1 MNEKTMSIYAEAL
14 SDNREYKNMR
24 INGNA
29 VGVSNARTWVN
40 AVKAIRLPA
49 YAVRVYRYNHMGD
62 AETAKPCDQ
71 SALYDAIRPILE
83 MVGVVNGAKLDA
95 HNVAEEIISN
105 AMRFRTIDTSE
116 EMAHAHLERRLAKN
130 RLNEDETAENQ
141 AAYDKWADECK
152 RLEDLP
158 GNCKRIPEIQSEV
171 AFVKAVELLLGDAI
185 RKQAAK
191 SAEEVA
197 AEEEAKRQAR
207 RAKTAEKKAKKANA
221 KKAA

>member
-1 MNEKTMSIYAEAL
+1 MSEKTMSIFAEAL

-29 VGVSNARTWVN
+29 VGVSNARAWAN
-40 AVKAIRLPA
+40 AVKALRLPA
-49 YAVRVYRYNHMGD
+49 YAIRAYRYNHMGD
-62 AETAKPCDQ
+62 TETAKPCDQ
-71 SALYDAIRPILE
+71 SALYNAIRPVLE
-83 MVGVVNGAKLDA
+83 MIGVVNGAKLDA

-105 AMRFRTIDTSE
+105 AMRFRTIDTSD
-116 EMAHAHLERRLAKN
+116 EMAHAHLERRLAKKA
-130 RLNEDETAENQ
+130 LAEDETAENQ
-141 AAYDKWADECK
+141 AVYDKWVDECK

-158 GNCKRIPEIQSEV
+158 GNCKKIPEIQSET

-185 RKQAAK
+185 RKQAVK

-221 KKAA
+221 KKTA